1 MPCIL
6 SGLPRQQCSATNK
19 QDDST
24 NLADPADSGGLVK
37 EALVKRSITSIVAAI
52 SALLNVCFARA
63 DPNPQLED
71 QQVIVRLYNLADVP
85 ARILDEATRHAALV
99 LATAGVMAVW
109 QQGAIDAK
117 EAHTVDLSSRQAQKT
132 QNSGFWKHLVLIV
145 VGDAPAGYLPGALGR
160 ALPESQIGVNAM
172 IFYDRVE
179 RLKQTDDMDLTTV
192 LGLAMAH
199 EIGHVLLR
207 SSAHSQGGIM
217 KSPWTKTD
225 LQHAAA
231 RLSKFTESER
241 EAVRLCPWLTRAE

>member
-1 MPCIL
+1 
-6 SGLPRQQCSATNK
+6 
-19 QDDST
+19 
-24 NLADPADSGGLVK
+24 
-37 EALVKRSITSIVAAI
+37 VKRSTSRVAAI
-52 SALLNVCFARA
+52 SALLNVCFAHA

-85 ARILDEATRHAALV
+85 ARMLDQATRHAALV

-117 EAHTVDLSSRQAQKT
+117 EARTLDLSSRQAQKT

-145 VGDAPAGYLPGALGR
+145 VGNVPAGYLPGALGR
-160 ALPESQIGVNAM
+160 AFPESQIGINAM
-172 IFYDRVE
+172 IFYHRVE
-179 RLKQTDDMDLTTV
+179 RLKQTEEMDLTTV

-231 RLSKFTESER
+231 RLSKFTASER
-241 EAVRLCPWLTRAE
+241 EAIRLCPWLTRANNR